1 MQRNENLGYF
11 AVIFSDSTAVLIAR
25 HLGGIFPTTSHRY
38 GGFGLLAM
46 QLGKNGRLA
55 KSVFQSLTSRVPD

>member
-25 HLGGIFPTTSHRY
+25 HLGGIFPTTSHRC
-38 GGFGLLAM
+38 GGFGLLAT
-46 QLGKNGRLA
+46 QLGKNG
-55 KSVFQSLTSRVPD
+55 